1 MTVSGDADTRV
12 AGSFEGRTM
21 RAAVF
26 RQVGRPIEIEEVEV
40 AEPARGEV
48 LVRIAASGICHSDYH
63 VVLGEWSAP
72 VPLILGHEG
81 AGVVEAVGE
90 GVESLQAGD
99 HVVLSWCPSCRHCEF
114 CVSGRPQLC
123 SVAAATTYESVM
135 FDGTTR
141 LRQGDDPVHAFTAV
155 GSFGEYA
162 VVPESGAV
170 RISPRVPL
178 DQAALV
184 GCAVATG
191 VGAVV
196 NTARVP
202 PGASVAV
209 LGCGGV
215 GMAILQGAAL
225 VSASPVIAVD
235 VTERKLELA
244 RSLGAT
250 HSVNASTQDVVQA
263 VSEITAGVGLDFA
276 FEAIGLAAT
285 IEKAAAMLAPGGT
298 AVLVG
303 QAPEGVTV
311 TLDPLLI
318 SDREHRIIG
327 CNYGS
332 CRPAIDFPRI
342 LSLSMSGSID
352 LEAMITRRMR
362 LEDLGDAFEAMGR
375 GDVVR
380 SLIVHDN

>member
-1 MTVSGDADTRV
+1 
-12 AGSFEGRTM
+12 
-21 RAAVF
+21 
-26 RQVGRPIEIEEVEV
+26 
-40 AEPARGEV
+40 
-48 LVRIAASGICHSDYH
+48 
-63 VVLGEWSAP
+63 
-72 VPLILGHEG
+72 
-81 AGVVEAVGE
+81 
-90 GVESLQAGD
+90 
-99 HVVLSWCPSCRHCEF
+99 
-114 CVSGRPQLC
+114 
-123 SVAAATTYESVM
+123 
-135 FDGTTR
+135 
-141 LRQGDDPVHAFTAV
+141 
-155 GSFGEYA
+155 
-162 VVPESGAV
+162 
-170 RISPRVPL
+170 
-178 DQAALV
+178 
-184 GCAVATG
+184 
-191 VGAVV
+191 
-196 NTARVP
+196 
-202 PGASVAV
+202 
-209 LGCGGV
+209 
-215 GMAILQGAAL
+215 

-250 HSVNASTQDVVQA
+250 HAVNASPQDVVQA
-263 VSEITAGVGLDFA
+263 VSEITAGVGVDFA

-285 IEKAAAMLAPGGT
+285 IEQAAAMLAPGGT

-303 QAPEGVTV
+303 QAPEGVRV

-362 LEDLGDAFEAMGR
+362 LEEVGDAFEAMGR

>member
-1 MTVSGDADTRV
+1 
-12 AGSFEGRTM
+12 M

-26 RQVGRPIEIEEVEV
+26 RQVGRPIEVEEVEV
-40 AEPARGEV
+40 AEPGPGEV
-48 LVRIAASGICHSDYH
+48 LVKIAASGICHSDYH

-90 GVESLQAGD
+90 GVGSLQAGD
-99 HVVLSWCPSCRHCEF
+99 HVVLSWCPSCRRCEF

-123 SVAAATTYESVM
+123 STAAATTYQSVM

-170 RISPRVPL
+170 RISSKVPL
-178 DQAALV
+178 DRAALV

-202 PGASVAV
+202 AGASVAV

-225 VSASPVIAVD
+225 VSAWPVIAVD
-235 VTERKLELA
+235 VAEGKLELA

-250 HSVNASTQDVVQA
+250 HAVNASGGDVVRA
-263 VSEITAGVGLDFA
+263 VSELTGGVGVDFA

-285 IEKAAAMLAPGGT
+285 IEQAAAMLAPGGT

-311 TLDPLLI
+311 TIDPLLI

-342 LSLSMSGSID
+342 LTLFMSGSID
-352 LEAMITRRMR
+352 LDAMITRRMR
-362 LEDLGDAFEAMGR
+362 LEEVGDAFEVMRR
-375 GDVVR
+375 GESVR
-380 SLIVHDN
+380 SLIVHDS